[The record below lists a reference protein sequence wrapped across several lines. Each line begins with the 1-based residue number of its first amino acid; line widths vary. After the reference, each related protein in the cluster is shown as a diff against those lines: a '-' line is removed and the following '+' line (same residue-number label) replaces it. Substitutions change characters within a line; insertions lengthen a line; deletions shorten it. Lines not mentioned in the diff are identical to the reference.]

1 MSQGQRI
8 WEKAQRL
15 IPNGNSL
22 LSKNPDMFLP
32 KFWPS
37 YFSKSKGCS
46 IWDLDGKKYVDMSVM
61 GIGTNI
67 LGYSN
72 DEVDEVVKST
82 ISSGNMSTLNCVE
95 EVDLADKLVKM
106 HPWADQVKFTR
117 TGGEANAVSI
127 RIARAASGKEKVAF
141 CGYHGWHDW
150 YLAANLP
157 DDSNLNNHLLPG
169 LEAKGV
175 PKSLRNTIFPFNFNN
190 YDELEK
196 IVMNHNIGVI
206 KMEIF
211 RNDPPEDNFLSKVR
225 SLADLKNIVLI
236 FDECTSGFRETYGGL
251 HLKLNI
257 NPDMLILGKAL
268 GNGYAINAIL
278 GKKEV
283 MKEAETTFIS
293 STFWTERIG
302 PTAALKTL
310 EIMNK
315 IKSWEKITN
324 SGIYL
329 REKWQEIAIKLQIEL
344 SIKGLPSLS
353 TFFFNSPNHLAYKTY
368 ITQEMLKKNILASNV
383 IYLCVDHSKDLIDE
397 YLYELEKIFTIIK
410 DCEDGRN
417 INSLLEGPICRS
429 GFKRLN

>member
-1 MSQGQRI
+1 MLKGQKI
-8 WEKAQRL
+8 WKKAQRL

-46 IWDLDGKKYVDMSVM
+46 IWDLDGKKYVDMCVM

-72 DEVDEVVKST
+72 DEVDEVVKS
-82 ISSGNMSTLNCVE
+82 IINSGNMSTLNCVE
-95 EVDLADKLVKM
+95 EVELADKLVKM

-117 TGGEANAVSI
+117 TGGEANAVSV
-127 RIARAASGKEKVAF
+127 RIARAASGKEKIAF

-157 DDSNLNNHLLPG
+157 NDNNLNNHLLPG
-169 LEAKGV
+169 LETKGV
-175 PKSLRNTIFPFNFNN
+175 PKSLRNTVFPFNFNN
-190 YDELEK
+190 YDELEN
-196 IVMNHNIGVI
+196 IVMNHDIGVI

-211 RNDPPEDNFLSKVR
+211 RNDPPEDNFLSKIR
-225 SLADLKNIVLI
+225 SLADSKNIVLI

-257 NPDMLILGKAL
+257 NPDILILGKAL

-315 IKSWEKITN
+315 TKSWEKITN

-329 REKWQEIAIKLQIEL
+329 RKKWQEIAIKLQIEL
-344 SIKGLPSLS
+344 SIKGLSSLS

-383 IYLCVDHSKDLIDE
+383 IYLCVDHSKDLVDE
-397 YLYELEKIFTIIK
+397 YLFELEKIFTIIK
-410 DCEDGRN
+410 ECEDGRN
-417 INSLLEGPICRS
+417 INSLLEGPVCKS